1 MANGS
6 IQQQV
11 SAQYL
16 QAFNLPIGVSGMQKL
31 QTFPALQQLGYA
43 GQLSLM
49 KADFHG
55 LADFKS
61 QMSVYS
67 SISPTLT
74 IAWNLIKAIVPNNA
88 NILAELF
95 TAPGLGT
102 VGLAFQSI
110 SGFGQVFALTP
121 SNLQSPSATTAATS
135 VYQNT
140 STQANVVTSNSGSTS
155 LIGGGAGLTTPGN
168 ANQINGLTIVGMPT
182 LTNNSL
188 LFNGTNL
195 TWGPAGSEGII
206 SLGGAFDVNDGVFPS
221 PEQSFFFDD
230 GDF

>member
-1 MANGS
+1 MANGTV
-6 IQQQV
+6 QTQV

-31 QTFPALQQLGYA
+31 QTFPALQKLGYA
-43 GQLSLM
+43 GQLGLM

-55 LADFKS
+55 LTDFKN

-67 SISPTLT
+67 SVSTTLT
-74 IAWNLIKAIVPNNA
+74 IAWNLIKAVVPNNP
-88 NILAELF
+88 NILLELF

-140 STQANVVTSNSGSTS
+140 STQANVVTSNSGSTT
-155 LIGGGAGLTTPGN
+155 LVGGGAGLTTPGN
-168 ANQINGLTIVGMPT
+168 ASQINGLTVIGMPT
-182 LTNNSL
+182 LANNTL
-188 LFNGTNL
+188 EYNGTNL
-195 TWGPAGSEGII
+195 TWVPA
-206 SLGGAFDVNDGVFPS
+206 PS
-221 PEQSFFFDD
+221 GNTDD
-230 GDF
+230 GTF